1 VGNFKCHNDE
11 REDETKTM
19 QYTWYREAIKLIKES
34 IGVRDLP
41 EKDSTDFKSITRK
54 SLNYEGSRYQDTLI
68 QIASMCQ
75 ENSLTD
81 FVGNLKELSVL
92 LNSMSPSVEKLLEK
106 TFSESRYTKNI
117 KNLDLKIRE
126 SLKVV
131 PAATSFIS

>member
-1 VGNFKCHNDE
+1 
-11 REDETKTM
+11 M
-19 QYTWYREAIKLIKES
+19 QYTWYHEAIKFIKER

-41 EKDSTDFKSITRK
+41 AKDSLDFKSITRK

-117 KNLDLKIRE
+117 KNLDLEIGE
-126 SLKVV
+126 
-131 PAATSFIS
+131 

>member
-1 VGNFKCHNDE
+1 
-11 REDETKTM
+11 M
-19 QYTWYREAIKLIKES
+19 IKES

-54 SLNYEGSRYQDTLI
+54 SLNYEGSRYQDALI

-92 LNSMSPSVEKLLEK
+92 LNSMSPSVEDLLEK

-117 KNLDLKIRE
+117 KNLDLEIGEALKI
-126 SLKVV
+126 V
-131 PAATSFIS
+131 